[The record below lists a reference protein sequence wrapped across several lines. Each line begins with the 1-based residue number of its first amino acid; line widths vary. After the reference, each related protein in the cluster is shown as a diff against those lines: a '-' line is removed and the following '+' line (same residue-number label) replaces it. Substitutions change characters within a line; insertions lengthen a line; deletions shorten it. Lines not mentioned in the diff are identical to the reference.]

1 MKIAALRLLIVVA
14 LASAQLGGIAHS
26 LSHFKNSP
34 RDGLPAGALH
44 HCVVCDAYNVFDHG
58 ISGATTSSP
67 DPLAFPAPPSAA
79 AREFVAAAISPFSIR
94 APPA

>member
-1 MKIAALRLLIVVA
+1 MKTAALRLLIVCA
-14 LASAQLGGIAHS
+14 LASAQLGAIGHS

-58 ISGATTSSP
+58 ISGAFANSLTP
-67 DPLAFPAPPSAA
+67 PIYAALPPASD
-79 AREFVAAAISPFSIR
+79 REFFVTQAAPFAIR
-94 APPA
+94 APPV

>member
-1 MKIAALRLLIVVA
+1 MKIAALRLLLVLF

-58 ISGATTSSP
+58 ISGTTTSSP
-67 DPLAFPAPPSAA
+67 DLLAFPAPPPAS
-79 AREFVAAAISPFSIR
+79 AREFVAAATPPFSIR
-94 APPA
+94 APFA